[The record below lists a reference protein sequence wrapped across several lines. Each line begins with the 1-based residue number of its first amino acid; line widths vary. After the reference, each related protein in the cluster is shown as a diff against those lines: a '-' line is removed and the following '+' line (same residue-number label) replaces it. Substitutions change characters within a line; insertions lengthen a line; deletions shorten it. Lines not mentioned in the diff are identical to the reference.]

1 MGDSI
6 TRTAADK
13 ARTIDPGRFIDI
25 VAFWLGVGAF
35 RQMKGDKH
43 PQMIAGVRLL
53 RRFQPEMVEGI
64 QKYLLPLTKSPVF
77 ARFKAPLAIAM
88 RPSTQLDQ
96 AIYQT
101 EILTDLFQ
109 LLRSKQTQLHS
120 IFLDSRSAP
129 VAMKVATL
137 ASSDSPET
145 ILSGLAVLPPASSLQ
160 VSRGWLRTAAEEA
173 GVAPTET
180 ETVMADSEAA
190 RSLGVDLHQVEVQLA
205 QADPMSTYEMDLQ
218 EQKQRLLGRIDT
230 IAKTSANPPVVLA
243 TAAVAVTQPRD
254 FATNVGRAQRLSPDQ
269 ERSMMIRGKGLIAA
283 GAGSG
288 KTRVLAAKVV
298 YHMNELGVPAQSIM
312 ATSFS
317 RKSAAELLKRIENF
331 GAMFPPGT
339 DSGLG
344 TTHSVASRLMRDYGG
359 GKASRDGLQ
368 KFELPSLVRL
378 AMRQVQMEGAGSP
391 PPAPSS
397 MFAETQAGL
406 TAETQAGLTFEEA
419 LNQAYQN
426 RGRLGGFLLKFLY
439 GFFNPNDDWY
449 HRNRKNTRNLTDP
462 FGLSEKQQNILLDVF
477 SSTGVTYDPDSDPSL
492 QQQGSGKTAA
502 KKGRDKD
509 KGLREKFPSF
519 SRPVGQWFNLGL
531 HLTEDGTDKGKPFPS
546 GHFKQAITKY
556 KGRLISPSEAWAL
569 AKVEDTS
576 LAGLGPSEAAV
587 YAAYEFLKGPSG
599 ELDFRGKGDFDDVL
613 IDASKMLL
621 ENPKV
626 LRQVQSRFK
635 TVLVDEAQDLN
646 RSQHL
651 MFGLISGFVDP
662 AKVPKV
668 AFVTQFAEVARDDGG
683 MTADTYCFI
692 GDDKQCVSVDAL
704 VDTPDGKKP
713 AGSLRVGDQVIS
725 NRNGRLVPQTVNHV
739 VPSNWAGGL
748 KVTTESGHSLL
759 MSPNH
764 RLWATSPETEGDQ
777 MVVYLMYRT
786 DMGFR
791 VGITNKGKVGSDGD
805 YLNSFDGRA
814 FLEKVE
820 RLWVLDICG
829 SREQALLEE
838 YRVSLRYSIPT
849 MVFNGEHRGIDQTRI
864 DTIFKEFGSNG
875 ARLLEDRHLSADY
888 PHWMSQSYSKHDRER
903 HTINLIAHSS
913 SNTQVAMEWT
923 GDKFDN
929 ALEGLGVRTT
939 KDDHR
944 RLRRWFANY
953 RDALKYASLV
963 SERTGAQVSH
973 RLATPDGPVRE
984 IPASGLFVGMSIPVH
999 NESEGG
1005 IELDRIVSIETMPG
1019 RFVDLDVDDASNFFA
1034 GGILT
1039 HNSIYEF
1046 RGADP
1051 DTFIGMSDMVE
1062 GGAGFKTEVLK
1073 TNYRSGKNIVDAANR
1088 LISHNSRQIPM
1099 VCDANPSRVS
1109 QGGVTRVPF
1118 APVDGA
1124 DMSEPAMW
1132 LATRIEEM
1140 MEIGEVD
1147 KGYSSFGVGLRSNA
1161 ESYTY
1166 GIELLKKG
1174 IPFRSNT
1181 NFFSDKN
1188 TQAILYWLTL
1198 ADEGLDGNQERIN
1211 DAVLNARSAPVSMLG
1226 DKFVETVS
1234 KLGTGNYIVWL
1245 QANWASVYGPRSNHS
1260 ANVKAYLDNLLL
1272 VTSLKAESL
1281 SNENLL
1287 DRLLGL
1293 QGFDGSSV
1301 ADALIDK
1308 VLNDAEAVADLES
1321 ASPDGE
1327 ISDDDVR
1334 DQAFAPIAPLK
1345 SLMGARSNLAE
1356 AMNYVRTLQNAN
1368 SKLAKVDDPNAPDF
1382 NQPAV
1387 TLNTMHS
1394 WKGLEVPNMFIP
1406 IVGGRFPRTG
1416 SSKEDLAAERRLGY
1430 VAITRGENHVYVM
1443 DIPTVKIV
1451 NQKAVVIRSPFVGEM
1466 CIPTSK
1472 PTTNKTATEEPSS
1485 LPPGMSAHDPDL
1497 MDAYLRGEDPL
1508 ALARQKYLKETQ
1520 RGAVVAA
1527 LAKGRLG
1534 PTSNSKTIP
1543 RIT

>member
-1 MGDSI
+1 MDNSI

-13 ARTIDPGRFIDI
+13 ARPIDPGRFIDL

-35 RQMKGDKH
+35 QKMKGDGH

-64 QKYLLPLTKSPVF
+64 QKYLLPLTKSPAF

-88 RPSTQLDQ
+88 RSSTQLDQ
-96 AIYQT
+96 ALYQT
-101 EILTDLFQ
+101 EILTDIFQ

-173 GVAPTET
+173 GMAPTET

-218 EQKQRLLGRIDT
+218 EQKQRLLGHIDT
-230 IAKTSANPPVVLA
+230 IAKNSANPPVVLA

-298 YHMNELGVPAQSIM
+298 YHMNELGAPAQSIM

-317 RKSAAELLKRIENF
+317 KKSAAELLKRIEDF
-331 GAMFPPGT
+331 GAVFPQGT
-339 DSGLG
+339 DRGLG
-344 TTHSVASRLMRDYGG
+344 TTHSVASKLMRDYGG
-359 GKASRDGLQ
+359 DKASRDGLQ
-368 KFELPSLVRL
+368 KFEPPILVRL
-378 AMRQVQMEGAGSP
+378 AMKQVQMGGAESP

-406 TAETQAGLTFEEA
+406 TAETQAGLTFEGA

-426 RGRLGGFLLKFLY
+426 RGRLSGFLLKFLY

-449 HRNRKNTRNLTDP
+449 HRNRKSTRNLTDP

-477 SSTGVTYDPDSDPSL
+477 SFTGVTYDPDSDPLL

-502 KKGRDKD
+502 KKVRDKD

-531 HLTEDGTDKGKPFPS
+531 HLTEDGTDKGKPLPS

-576 LAGLGPSEAAV
+576 LAGLGSSEAAV

-621 ENPKV
+621 ANPKV

-662 AKVPKV
+662 AKVPKI
-668 AFVTQFAEVARDDGG
+668 AFVTQFAEIARDDGG

-692 GDDKQCVSVDAL
+692 GDDKQA
-704 VDTPDGKKP
+704 
-713 AGSLRVGDQVIS
+713 
-725 NRNGRLVPQTVNHV
+725 
-739 VPSNWAGGL
+739 
-748 KVTTESGHSLL
+748 
-759 MSPNH
+759 
-764 RLWATSPETEGDQ
+764 
-777 MVVYLMYRT
+777 
-786 DMGFR
+786 
-791 VGITNKGKVGSDGD
+791 
-805 YLNSFDGRA
+805 
-814 FLEKVE
+814 
-820 RLWVLDICG
+820 
-829 SREQALLEE
+829 
-838 YRVSLRYSIPT
+838 
-849 MVFNGEHRGIDQTRI
+849 
-864 DTIFKEFGSNG
+864 
-875 ARLLEDRHLSADY
+875 
-888 PHWMSQSYSKHDRER
+888 
-903 HTINLIAHSS
+903 
-913 SNTQVAMEWT
+913 
-923 GDKFDN
+923 
-929 ALEGLGVRTT
+929 
-939 KDDHR
+939 
-944 RLRRWFANY
+944 
-953 RDALKYASLV
+953 
-963 SERTGAQVSH
+963 
-973 RLATPDGPVRE
+973 
-984 IPASGLFVGMSIPVH
+984 
-999 NESEGG
+999 
-1005 IELDRIVSIETMPG
+1005 
-1019 RFVDLDVDDASNFFA
+1019 
-1034 GGILT
+1034 
-1039 HNSIYEF
+1039 IYEF

-1073 TNYRSGKNIVDAANR
+1073 TNYRSGKNIVDAANQ

-1109 QGGVTRVPF
+1109 QGGITRVPF
-1118 APVDGA
+1118 APVNGA

-1132 LATRIEEM
+1132 LATHIKEM
-1140 MEIGEVD
+1140 MEIGEAD

-1226 DKFVETVS
+1226 DKFVDKVTEQA
-1234 KLGTGNYIVWL
+1234 TGNYIVWL

-1272 VTSLKAESL
+1272 VTSLKAENL

-1287 DRLLGL
+1287 DRLLVL
-1293 QGFDGSSV
+1293 QGYDGSSV

-1308 VLNDAEAVADLES
+1308 VLNDAEAVAELES

-1368 SKLAKVDDPNAPDF
+1368 AKLAKVDDPNAPDF

-1416 SSKEDLAAERRLGY
+1416 SSKEDLASERRLGY

-1451 NQKAVVIRSPFVGEM
+1451 NEKAVVIRSPFVGEM

-1497 MDAYLRGEDPL
+1497 MNAYLRGEDPL

-1534 PTSNSKTIP
+1534 PTSK
-1543 RIT
+1543 